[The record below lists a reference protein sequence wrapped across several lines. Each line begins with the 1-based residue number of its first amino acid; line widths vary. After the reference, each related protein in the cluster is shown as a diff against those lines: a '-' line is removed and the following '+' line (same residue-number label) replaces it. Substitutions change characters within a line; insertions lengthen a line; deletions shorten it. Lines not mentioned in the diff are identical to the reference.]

1 MADLDDRLQRLRDE
15 LRSVGAG
22 DFRDVLARR
31 HRLIARRLIAA
42 VGIAILTCG
51 GIAWAALATSGQS
64 VLHEQPAAPLPGSP
78 SPSAGSDASQRA
90 AALAAERAHQLALAE
105 PQPCVARALKATANG
120 NGAWPGRATQGI
132 RLTNISATGCALNG
146 YPSIDAVTSR
156 GAVIALHAT
165 HEYAP
170 SG

>member
-31 HRLIARRLIAA
+31 HRLIARRLIVA

-90 AALAAERAHQLALAE
+90 AALAERFAAHLVGLYPLAPEVLD
-105 PQPCVARALKATANG
+105 ALKIIRPTTLLR
-120 NGAWPGRATQGI
+120 WHRAG
-132 RLTNISATGCALNG
+132 LN
-146 YPSIDAVTSR
+146 
-156 GAVIALHAT
+156 
-165 HEYAP
+165 
-170 SG
+170 